1 MGTVDDATN
10 GHTPLPTSKARWCW
24 ATSLHL
30 NDIIRRYKVDEVI
43 MALRE
48 ASDRELEQIIED
60 MQDET
65 VSIKVY
71 PDAFQLM
78 TEREVSVGELSGLPL
93 LSVKDVALR
102 GWNRRVKRVRHSVQ
116 RYRVDPDSASD
127 AAGGPGGQTDQPWP
141 RVLHTG
147 SRRARR

>member
-1 MGTVDDATN
+1 
-10 GHTPLPTSKARWCW
+10 
-24 ATSLHL
+24 
-30 NDIIRRYKVDEVI
+30 
-43 MALRE
+43 
-48 ASDRELEQIIED
+48 

-116 RYRVDPDSASD
+116 RYRVILTAPLMLLVAL
-127 AAGGPGGQTDQPWP
+127 AVKLTRP
-141 RVLHTG
+141 R
-147 SRRARR
+147 SSYRIA